1 MKPSIYNTGG
11 YKNMQNTR
19 ILEMINNEQT
29 EELKK
34 LIQEE
39 IYQDSMKGN
48 GDAKKRYAAMKRYFK
63 YASVNNTKTSM
74 PCKDIVLDDGMY
86 NCFLDGYSFAL
97 SIENIGEIAA
107 YDNSNNS
114 YFDLKKLIN
123 YPPDMEKINVNSVLA
138 EAKSKGY
145 KYKKSEIGEE
155 NSFQYLFYYKE
166 RFYKVGILD
175 QAFSIINDGEESEV
189 YCSRE
194 TPILYMKTSI
204 GMCAILPVNISE
216 NNKVERT
223 IIRINA

>member
-1 MKPSIYNTGG
+1 MEII
-11 YKNMQNTR
+11 KNMKNTK
-19 ILEMINNEQT
+19 ILEMINNGQT

-63 YASVNNTKTSM
+63 YASINNTKASM
-74 PCKDIVLDDGMY
+74 PCKDIVLDDATY

-97 SIENIGEIAA
+97 STEDIGEIVA

-114 YFDLKKLIN
+114 YFDLKKLIS
-123 YPPDMEKINVNSVLA
+123 YPPDMEKIDVNSILA

-145 KYKKSEIGEE
+145 KYKKSEIAQGE
-155 NSFQYLFYYKE
+155 SFGYLLHYKEGYYKI
-166 RFYKVGILD
+166 GILD
-175 QAFSIINDGEESEV
+175 QAFSIVNDGEESEV
-189 YCSRE
+189 YYSGAMSL
-194 TPILYMKTSI
+194 LYIKTSI
-204 GMCAILPVNISE
+204 GMCAILPIKTDYKFKTE
-216 NNKVERT
+216 KT

>member
-1 MKPSIYNTGG
+1 
-11 YKNMQNTR
+11 MQNTK
-19 ILEMINNEQT
+19 ILEMINNGQT

-34 LIQEE
+34 LIQDE
-39 IYQDSMKGN
+39 IYKDSMRDNGN
-48 GDAKKRYAAMKRYFK
+48 AKKRYAAMKRYFK
-63 YASVNNTKTSM
+63 YASVNNTAEKSM
-74 PCKDIVLDDGMY
+74 PCKDIALDDGIY
-86 NCFLDGYSFAL
+86 NCFLDDYSFVL
-97 SIENIGEIAA
+97 STEDIGEIPA

-114 YFDLKKLIN
+114 YFDLKELIN
-123 YPPDMEKINVNSVLA
+123 YPPDMEKIDINGILA
-138 EAKSKGY
+138 KAKSKGY